1 MEYLLISTIALAST
15 TYLIYIVA
23 NKVFHFSLH
32 IKPLILCACCSLFI
46 SVVIPRFIVGF
57 AGLTGTLSI
66 LAVCAVIFSYFM
78 AYHTE
83 VEREE
88 ASKAQP
94 ATCSPGLISVTDE
107 ELSLIEPSIRM
118 QGPSI
123 EEEKMALPVEEVA
136 EDLPCSSEPI
146 QQPVEEKELSSL
158 AEIAPEPEELM
169 PQLPFSFNELL
180 EEFPQKQAI
189 TDLTSDL
196 PDVSIAKKMQDVADS
211 SLLPVTL
218 ETVQTDL
225 TTCAALLELEREAR
239 AKNQISQVVEDAVVE
254 ESVIEE
260 TVAEEAV
267 TGETAIEETVTEEA
281 VTEEPI
287 VEETAI
293 EEAVAEEPIVEE
305 TAIEEAVAEEAVVEE
320 AVTEEAVAEE
330 PVVEEA
336 VTEEAVAEEP
346 VTEEP
351 VVAPERLDSLVSL
364 DDLLDYAFELK
375 ESAEFETALQVLHKA
390 LQLYKETDDSPF
402 IILEIGNILK
412 SVGRYTE
419 AAATLKQGCTLAVVA
434 DDIMMQ
440 QQFKQMIAFMNIIQE
455 NLVAS
460 RLEIMPYGQ
469 IPSDVMHKIDE
480 AFRQWHSLN

>member
-320 AVTEEAVAEE
+320 AVTEEVVTEEPVAEE
-330 PVVEEA
+330 PVTGETAIEETVTEEA
-336 VTEEAVAEEP
+336 VTEEP
-346 VTEEP
+346 
-351 VVAPERLDSLVSL
+351 
-364 DDLLDYAFELK
+364 
-375 ESAEFETALQVLHKA
+375 
-390 LQLYKETDDSPF
+390 
-402 IILEIGNILK
+402 
-412 SVGRYTE
+412 
-419 AAATLKQGCTLAVVA
+419 
-434 DDIMMQ
+434 
-440 QQFKQMIAFMNIIQE
+440 
-455 NLVAS
+455 
-460 RLEIMPYGQ
+460 
-469 IPSDVMHKIDE
+469 
-480 AFRQWHSLN
+480 